1 MRKNKIV
8 NRRSAGPIVKGI
20 TNIIRDLKSSPATTS
35 GKQARRRLTEEDKPA
50 TKTAVKQNIRQRQD
64 GTIATEGKGGTAKTS
79 QTQQAIVRR
88 TPKGRPGA
96 GQRITVTGE
105 DGKLSKTA
113 AAAEKR
119 VIARE
124 RRKAATKAGVGA
136 AAAAVAATPFIGDDS
151 KEAKAKSSSKSYTVK
166 KGDTL
171 SEIARDNG
179 TTLKKLKAANPKIK
193 NLNKIKPGQKIKIPM
208 PKVKDRKSVYQGMT
222 KSEMKKISKQS
233 GGNLKAIDTQ
243 QNPGLAKLPTNVRNR
258 MGYAKSGG
266 KVVNRKGGGMVG
278 SGNDLVASMYD

>member
-20 TNIIRDLKSSPATTS
+20 TNIIRDLKSKPATKS
-35 GKQARRRLTEEDKPA
+35 GKKARRRLGEDKPA
-50 TKTAVKQNIRQRQD
+50 TKTAQKRNIRQRKD
-64 GTIATEGKGGTAKTS
+64 GTLATEGKGGTAKTS
-79 QTQQAIVRR
+79 ETQQAIVRR

-96 GQRITVTGE
+96 GQLKTVTGK

-119 VIARE
+119 VRTRE
-124 RRKAATKAGVGA
+124 GRRAATKAGAGA

-193 NLNKIKPGQKIKIPM
+193 DLNKIKPGQKIKIPM
-208 PKVKDRKSVYQGMT
+208 PKVKNRKSVYQGMT

-233 GGNLKAIDTQ
+233 GGNLKPVDTQ
-243 QNPGLAKLPTNVRNR
+243 KNPGLAKLPTNVRNR

-266 KVVNRKGGGMVG
+266 KVVSRKGGGMVG

>member
-1 MRKNKIV
+1 MAAGKLA
-8 NRRSAGPIVKGI
+8 SAAVKGI
-20 TNIIRDLKSSPATTS
+20 SSIIRDLKPKAATKS
-35 GKQARRRLTEEDKPA
+35 GKKARRRLTGEDKPA
-50 TKTAVKQNIRQRQD
+50 TKTAVKQNIKQRPE

-79 QTQQAIVRR
+79 KTQQAIVRR

-96 GQRITVTGE
+96 GQRKTVTGK

-119 VIARE
+119 VRARE
-124 RRKAATKAGVGA
+124 RRRVATKAGAGA

-171 SEIARDNG
+171 SEIARDTG
-179 TTLKKLKAANPKIK
+179 TTLKKLKAANPQIK
-193 NLNKIKPGQKIKIPM
+193 DLNKIRLGQKIKIPT

-222 KSEMKKISKQS
+222 KSEMKKISKQG
-233 GGNLKAIDTQ
+233 GGNLKSVDKQ
-243 QNPGLAKLPTNVRNR
+243 KNPGLAKLPTNVRNR

>member
-1 MRKNKIV
+1 MKKNKIV

-20 TNIIRDLKSSPATTS
+20 TNIIRDLKSKPATKS
-35 GKQARRRLTEEDKPA
+35 GKKARRRLTEEDKPA
-50 TKTAVKQNIRQRQD
+50 TKIAKRRNIKRDPKTGRLSTEGNKEQQIVVQQPKSKTNGRKELK
-64 GTIATEGKGGTAKTS
+64 TVATERGT
-79 QTQQAIVRR
+79 
-88 TPKGRPGA
+88 GRLG
-96 GQRITVTGE
+96 
-105 DGKLSKTA
+105 KTA

-119 VIARE
+119 VKARE
-124 RRKAATKAGVGA
+124 RRRVATKAGAGA

-193 NLNKIKPGQKIKIPM
+193 DLNKIKPGQKIKIPM
-208 PKVKDRKSVYQGMT
+208 PKVKNRKSVYQGMT
-222 KSEMKKISKQS
+222 KSEMKKISKQG
-233 GGNLKAIDTQ
+233 GGNLKPVDTQ
-243 QNPGLAKLPTNVRNR
+243 KNPGLAKLPTNVRNS

-266 KVVNRKGGGMVG
+266 KVVSRKGGGMVG

>member
-8 NRRSAGPIVKGI
+8 NRRSAGPIVRGI
-20 TNIIRDLKSSPATTS
+20 TNIIRDLKSSPATKS

-96 GQRITVTGE
+96 GQRITVTGK

-119 VIARE
+119 VITRE
-124 RRKAATKAGVGA
+124 RRKAATKAGAGA

-179 TTLKKLKAANPKIK
+179 TTLRKLKAANPK
-193 NLNKIKPGQKIKIPM
+193 
-208 PKVKDRKSVYQGMT
+208 T
-222 KSEMKKISKQS
+222 TF
-233 GGNLKAIDTQ
+233 LK
-243 QNPGLAKLPTNVRNR
+243 L
-258 MGYAKSGG
+258 
-266 KVVNRKGGGMVG
+266 
-278 SGNDLVASMYD
+278 LVI

>member
-8 NRRSAGPIVKGI
+8 NRRSAGPIVRGI
-20 TNIIRDLKSSPATTS
+20 TNIIRDLKSSPATKS

-50 TKTAVKQNIRQRQD
+50 TKTAVKQNIKQRQD

-96 GQRITVTGE
+96 GQRITVTGK

-119 VIARE
+119 VKARE
-124 RRKAATKAGVGA
+124 RRRVATKAGAGATA
-136 AAAAVAATPFIGDDS
+136 AAIAATPFIGDDS
-151 KEAKAKSSSKSYTVK
+151 KEAKAKSSSKSHTVK

-171 SEIARDNG
+171 SEIARENR

-193 NLNKIKPGQKIKIPM
+193 DLNKIKPGQKIKIPM

-233 GGNLKAIDTQ
+233 GGNLKTVDTQ
-243 QNPGLAKLPTNVRNR
+243 KNPGLAKLPTNVRNR

-266 KVVNRKGGGMVG
+266 KVVSRKGGGMIG

>member
-1 MRKNKIV
+1 MAAGKLA
-8 NRRSAGPIVKGI
+8 SAAVKGI
-20 TNIIRDLKSSPATTS
+20 SSIIRDLKPKAATKS
-35 GKQARRRLTEEDKPA
+35 GKKARRRLTGEDKPA
-50 TKTAVKQNIRQRQD
+50 TKTAVKQNIKQRPE

-79 QTQQAIVRR
+79 KTQQAIVRR

-96 GQRITVTGE
+96 GQRKTVTGK

-119 VIARE
+119 VRARE
-124 RRKAATKAGVGA
+124 RRRVATKAGAGATA
-136 AAAAVAATPFIGDDS
+136 AAIAATPFIGDDS

-193 NLNKIKPGQKIKIPM
+193 DLNKIKPGQKIKIPM

-233 GGNLKAIDTQ
+233 GGNLKPVDTQ
-243 QNPGLAKLPTNVRNR
+243 TNPGLAKLPTNVRNR

-266 KVVNRKGGGMVG
+266 KVVSRKGGGMVG

>member
-1 MRKNKIV
+1 MASGKLA
-8 NRRSAGPIVKGI
+8 SAAVKGI
-20 TNIIRDLKSSPATTS
+20 TNIIRDLKPKAATKS
-35 GKQARRRLTEEDKPA
+35 GKKARRRLTGEDKPA
-50 TKTAVKQNIRQRQD
+50 TKTAVKQNIKQRPE

-79 QTQQAIVRR
+79 KTQQAIVRR

-96 GQRITVTGE
+96 GQRKTVTGK

-119 VIARE
+119 VKARE
-124 RRKAATKAGVGA
+124 RRRVATKAGVGA
-136 AAAAVAATPFIGDDS
+136 AAAAVAATPFIGDDSKKAKAKNDS

-179 TTLKKLKAANPKIK
+179 TTLKKLKTANPQIK
-193 NLNKIKPGQKIKIPM
+193 NLNKIRPGQKIKIPM

-222 KSEMKKISKQS
+222 KSEMKKISKQG
-233 GGNLKAIDTQ
+233 GGNLKAVDKQ
-243 QNPGLAKLPTNVRNR
+243 KNPGLAKLPSNVRNR

-266 KVVNRKGGGMVG
+266 KVVNRKGGVQG
-278 SGNDLVASMYD
+278 S